1 MKKLLDELHDEI
13 QNIKSFEDFQE
24 KLPSINLK
32 IKKAKEFESRL
43 SFQITKYVKDKNVL
57 HSLLA
62 KTSED
67 LRKTNQQLKLRADE
81 LDILLNTIPALVF
94 FKDLDHR
101 YVIVNNAFIDFAG
114 IPLNKIIG
122 KRLKD
127 LNIQYD
133 HHDNYIEN
141 EKQVLR
147 MGIPIYNI
155 TERLKKDNKFIW
167 LNTNL
172 ASVKNPEGKII
183 GLIGVSWDIT
193 PTKEY
198 EEQLKKAKE
207 LAEEGTK
214 AKSLFLANVSHE
226 IRTPMNGIIGM
237 TQILLNTKLT
247 KKQKE
252 ILDLII
258 SSSDNLLA
266 LINDILDF
274 SKIEAD
280 KLTFVEK
287 DFELNKPF
295 KDVQR
300 ILSVKAEEKSLKLT
314 LNLNK
319 NLPKYVRGDEYRLK
333 QVIFNLATNA
343 VKFTDKGFI
352 RINVDYYG
360 KIGKKYNIKITVE
373 DTGIG
378 IADDKKDLLFKSF
391 SQIDSSSTKEY
402 SGTGLGLAISKHL
415 VEMMEG
421 EIGVESK
428 VGKGSKFWFTIK
440 LKPAENINKTK
451 KSNNVN
457 TSFLKSKGK
466 IKVLLVEDNYVNQ
479 KIAIISL
486 KSVGFNV
493 EIAFNGKDAVEQF
506 KKNKYDVIL
515 MDVQM
520 PVMNGYDAT
529 KEIRAIEKQKNL
541 PRTPIIALTA
551 NAMKEDE
558 EKCLNAGM
566 DNFLSKPFKP
576 LKLIELLDKII

>member
-1 MKKLLDELHDEI
+1 MKKLLDELYDEI